1 MRKCVFGLQGLILAA
16 LIGGCVSIKM
26 IQPDPA
32 AIERQV
38 DVEVSNVVGPSASEP
53 GVELRFNDTI
63 MPLNPD
69 TSNRVGFVV
78 PAGTAPG
85 DHTVKVT
92 DKPGLLEILSIVL
105 LFRDRT
111 DETTLRIDPDVMV
124 INMIPK
130 SLSGETE
137 QDSEPFIAINTEDPM
152 LMMGSAFTPS
162 PNAPCADCSVM
173 YVSRDG
179 GLSWYLNPIVP
190 GGPSISP
197 GVLDQTYSFDS
208 DGSDLYGGLIDM
220 TLSMVLSH
228 TSDITSSTPMRR
240 LDVQGFFDLQLLSV
254 ILHDQPFV
262 RASTVAGSDGIYVG
276 ENTLSGLCPG
286 KTASVR
292 MSIDGG
298 MTFTTVVVE
307 SRDTGSVCQ
316 DAPSVRPALGTDG
329 TVYVAFMGWR
339 SRGTGL
345 TGEKLLNGDVVVVRD
360 DNRGA
365 GMNPF
370 QALLGSDGLPGRRVA
385 QNRSFPFTD
394 ANSASPRYLGQER
407 YGSSLSLAVDPNNSS
422 NVYIAWADRIAT
434 DDYTVHVRRSTDRGV
449 NWSSD
454 LLAITNAIC
463 PALAINENGT
473 VGFFYQQLT
482 ADAGGNLKWESHLA
496 QTADAFATKDDK
508 VLAVVPADS
517 PVRAFGPYLGDYAH
531 LEASGLW
538 FVGVFSANNTP
549 DASQFPHGVSFQRN
563 ADFGTQRL
571 LDADNITPV
580 DISIDPFFYKVK
592 AIAP

>member
-1 MRKCVFGLQGLILAA
+1 
-16 LIGGCVSIKM
+16 
-26 IQPDPA
+26 
-32 AIERQV
+32 
-38 DVEVSNVVGPSASEP
+38 
-53 GVELRFNDTI
+53 
-63 MPLNPD
+63 
-69 TSNRVGFVV
+69 
-78 PAGTAPG
+78 
-85 DHTVKVT
+85 
-92 DKPGLLEILSIVL
+92 
-105 LFRDRT
+105 
-111 DETTLRIDPDVMV
+111 
-124 INMIPK
+124 
-130 SLSGETE
+130 
-137 QDSEPFIAINTEDPM
+137 
-152 LMMGSAFTPS
+152 
-162 PNAPCADCSVM
+162 
-173 YVSRDG
+173 
-179 GLSWYLNPIVP
+179 
-190 GGPSISP
+190 
-197 GVLDQTYSFDS
+197 
-208 DGSDLYGGLIDM
+208 
-220 TLSMVLSH
+220 
-228 TSDITSSTPMRR
+228 
-240 LDVQGFFDLQLLSV
+240 
-254 ILHDQPFV
+254 
-262 RASTVAGSDGIYVG
+262 
-276 ENTLSGLCPG
+276 
-286 KTASVR
+286 
-292 MSIDGG
+292 
-298 MTFTTVVVE
+298 
-307 SRDTGSVCQ
+307 
-316 DAPSVRPALGTDG
+316 
-329 TVYVAFMGWR
+329 MGWR